1 MGCGYFES
9 AASES
14 LGGSAATLD
23 EAGNG
28 QLSFPAMEAVVK
40 ALEEVNKNNP
50 VPTKDNVAEGIDKS
64 EPEKVGHS
72 LGEGGKTMDPF
83 GDDTSASP
91 PPPPRQYV

>member
-28 QLSFPAMEAVVK
+28 QPSFPAMEEVVK

-50 VPTKDNVAEGIDKS
+50 VPAKDNVAKGIDES
-64 EPEKVGHS
+64 EPKKVGAS

-83 GDDTSASP
+83 GDDTPASP
-91 PPPPRQYV
+91 SPRQYV

>member
-23 EAGNG
+23 GAGNG
-28 QLSFPAMEAVVK
+28 QPSFPAMEEVVK
-40 ALEEVNKNNP
+40 ALAEVNKNNP
-50 VPTKDNVAEGIDKS
+50 VPAKDNVAKGIDES
-64 EPEKVGHS
+64 EPKNVGPA

-83 GDDTSASP
+83 GDDTPASP
-91 PPPPRQYV
+91 SPRQYV